1 MTENTETTIANESTN
16 AAEIAPVAPARPTPS
31 IRVNRRVYVDHK
43 LHGTCITLSAVVYVA
58 PKANMFPAKSAPK
71 VDFIVENGQDGVRVF
86 DTDGNEW
93 LAAGENPGCGPRCPV
108 SMRET
113 FGKAWVTLSHEQR
126 RQLIKATMAPA
137 APPAEP
143 KAE

>member
-16 AAEIAPVAPARPTPS
+16 AAEIAPAAAARPTPR

-71 VDFIVENGQDGVRVF
+71 VDFIVENGQDGTRVF
-86 DTDGNEW
+86 DLEGNEW
-93 LAAGENPGCGPRCPV
+93 LHAGENPGCGPRCPV
-108 SMRET
+108 SMRAEY
-113 FGKAWVTLSHEQR
+113 GKAWASFSHEER
-126 RQLIKATMAPA
+126 RQLIKLAMAPA
-137 APPAEP
+137 APATTPA
-143 KAE
+143 AE